1 MSGEIS
7 MDVIKAKVQAID
19 GVYAI
24 EIAFNG
30 SGVSIPLSEDKP
42 NEVKAA
48 FNKLIV
54 RLKDG
59 LFLIQLEECGDDLFS
74 QVAKEYLAQLNKEIQ
89 EVYGE
94 MKSNGL
100 ASA

>member
-1 MSGEIS
+1 
-7 MDVIKAKVQAID
+7 MDVVKAKVKATDEI
-19 GVYAI
+19 YSI

-30 SGVSIPLSEDKP
+30 SDVIIPLSEDKP

-59 LFLIQLEECGDDLFS
+59 PFRIQLENCGDDLFS
-74 QVAKEYLAQLNKEIQ
+74 QVAKEYLAQLNKEIE

-94 MKSNGL
+94 MKSSGL
-100 ASA
+100 VTPGD